1 MDKKQALQ
9 QIRDIFQNGFDREN
23 YENFIRN
30 LLNQVETRDTHYSGN
45 LIPEAFREHIN
56 QYWRIG
62 KYIDPEG
69 TELDLLVVEVK
80 NLTKLD
86 RARTALRNFA
96 INRLK
101 QFEKDYS
108 LIAFYAKDDGGD
120 DWRFSFVK
128 IEHGAFQ
135 DDKGRVRLKTELTPA
150 KRYSYLVGIHEN
162 SHTAQNQLL
171 DVLVMDYANPKI
183 EDIEKAFSIEKVT
196 TEFFEQYKGLYI
208 VLSEQLKGQ
217 PFFSRGT
224 DEENKQFVARFAK
237 KLLGQIVFLYFLQK
251 KGWLGVDQDQ
261 AWGKGPRDFMR
272 QRFNQTEVAGG
283 NYYHDF
289 LQFLFYEALA
299 QDRKDQADP
308 NYYPRF
314 ACKIPFLNG
323 GLFEAEYDWQNHA
336 IDLPDSLF
344 HNGAKNKVGDDGTGI
359 LDVFDRYNFT
369 IKEDEPLE
377 KEVAVDPE
385 MLGKVFENML
395 DDTERKSKGAFYTPR
410 EIVHYMCQES
420 LIHYIYNSV
429 NNSTEKSSQRGL
441 FEMEQGDAV
450 HVPKSD
456 IETLIHKG
464 HLFVENDT
472 AALQALQRIEKGEQ
486 KTTKQKIELPESIKV
501 NAKLIDDKLAN
512 IKICDPAIGSGA
524 FPVGLLHEIVTTRLA
539 LAPHSEN
546 QGTTYDLK
554 RHTIRESLYGVD
566 IDPSAIDI
574 ARLRLWLSLI
584 VDEDDYSSI
593 EALPNLDYKI
603 MQGNSLIEE
612 YWGVKL
618 FNEEF
623 IQEDDPNAENIQR
636 LKDRQHAIQTEFLT
650 LHKTS
655 QLTDERKARLEQETK
670 SIIKSIKALRSAP
683 KDQQRQ
689 QELFDTRSA
698 AKKKASQLERLHK
711 DFFSACSPEK
721 KKEIRRQINTLEW
734 ELIEA
739 TLTERNQLDSLEKF
753 RLIKETGE
761 KPFFL
766 WKLNFPEVFKE
777 KGGFDVV
784 IGNPPYIQIQNYSGQ
799 QIQKDWEQQNYDTFT
814 KTGDIYCL
822 FYEKGHRLLRDNGA
836 LCFITSNKWMRANYG
851 EKVRR
856 FFCEKTNP
864 LILIDFLS
872 FHVFETATVDT
883 NVLLFEKTRNANN
896 LRACA
901 INNDFTRQTNL
912 ECFVNLHHIILNK
925 LSSESWTI
933 SRKAEHTIRKNI
945 ETVGTMLKDWD
956 VSINYGIKTGF
967 NEAFIVDG
975 KTKDELIAKDQ
986 KNAAIIKPVLN
997 GRDIKRYQVN
1007 FHDSWLLFI
1016 PWHFPLHDIPSIKG
1030 ASFEAEN
1037 AFKRIYPILYEYL
1050 VGFKKNLSHRNKS
1063 ETGIRYEWY
1072 ALQRCAASYYKDFEK
1087 ERIVWGNLALSA
1099 QFALAKPDVFL
1110 NAPSNMITGGGN
1122 YLLAVLNSSVGD
1134 YYIRSLGVTRNGG
1147 YFEYK
1152 PMFVE
1157 KLPVPKITSQEQAP
1171 YIRLVEYVLYTAKK
1185 EQKLQSAYFEQ
1196 LIDGLVYELYFSAE
1210 IKAANKEILKH
1221 LGELTPISDTM
1232 SDEEKQAVIQAA
1244 FDRLYDPSHPIRNHL
1259 ETLDSVEEV
1268 RIIREALKR

>member
-1 MDKKQALQ
+1 MDKRQAQQ
-9 QIRDIFQNGFDREN
+9 QIRDVFQNGFQRET
-23 YENFIRN
+23 YQHFIRN
-30 LLNQVETRDTHYSGN
+30 LLNQVEARDGHYCGN
-45 LIPEAFREHIN
+45 LIPEAFKEHIN

-62 KYIDPEG
+62 KYIDPDG

-80 NLTKLD
+80 SLAKLD
-86 RARTALRNFA
+86 RARTSLRNFA
-96 INRLK
+96 VNRLK
-101 QFEKDYS
+101 KFDKACS
-108 LIAFYAKDDGGD
+108 LIAFYAKEDEGA

-135 DDKGRVRLKTELTPA
+135 DDKGKVKLKTELTPA
-150 KRYSYLVGIHEN
+150 KRYSYLVGVHEN
-162 SHTAQNQLL
+162 SHTAQDQLL
-171 DVLVMDYANPKI
+171 DLLVMDYANPKI
-183 EDIEKAFSIEKVT
+183 DDIEKAFSIEKVT
-196 TEFFEQYKGLYI
+196 AEFFEQYKGLYFK
-208 VLSEQLKGQ
+208 LSEQLTGQ
-217 PFFSRGT
+217 PFFQKGSDT
-224 DEENKQFVARFAK
+224 EKAQAVARFAK

-251 KGWLGVDQDQ
+251 KGWLGADQGQ
-261 AWGKGPRDFMR
+261 AWSTGPRRFMR
-272 QRFNQTEVAGG
+272 QRFDQTVAASG

-289 LQFLFYEALA
+289 LQYLFYEALA
-299 QDRKDQADP
+299 DDRKGQLDP
-308 NYYPRF
+308 DYYPRF
-314 ACKIPFLNG
+314 TCKIPFLNG
-323 GLFEAEYDWQNHA
+323 GLFEAEYDWQSQSIA
-336 IDLPDSLF
+336 LPDSIF
-344 HNGAKNKVGDDGTGI
+344 HNNDKNKAGDEGTGI

-395 DDTERKSKGAFYTPR
+395 EGAERKSKGAFYTPR

-420 LIHYIYNSV
+420 LIHYLDTSV
-429 NNSTEKSSQRGL
+429 NSSIEKSGQRDIL
-441 FEMEQGDAV
+441 DAMQRNTPR
-450 HVPKSD
+450 VPKKD
-456 IETLIHKG
+456 IETLVRKG
-464 HLFVENDT
+464 HLAFENDQQVLT
-472 AALQALQRIEKGEQ
+472 KGRETDTYKFQ
-486 KTTKQKIELPESIKV
+486 FPESIRIHSKEIDQALADIKV
-501 NAKLIDDKLAN
+501 
-512 IKICDPAIGSGA
+512 CDPAIGSGA

-539 LAPHSEN
+539 LAPHSGN
-546 QGTTYDLK
+546 QWSAYDLK

-584 VDEDDYSSI
+584 VDEDDFSNI

-603 MQGNSLIEE
+603 MQGNSLVEE

-623 IQEDDPNAENIQR
+623 IQGNDHDPNVEKILR
-636 LKDRQHAIQTEFLT
+636 LEEHKVKIDAEFLA
-650 LHKTS
+650 LLRNK
-655 QLTDERKARLEQETK
+655 QLTDDHKAWLEQETK
-670 SIIKSIKALRSAP
+670 TIKKSIKALRSAP
-683 KDQQRQ
+683 KDRRQ
-689 QELFDTRSA
+689 GLFDTCSE
-698 AKKKASQLERLHK
+698 AKKKAEQLERLHK
-711 DFFSACSPEK
+711 DFFSVNSPQR
-721 KKEIRRQINTLEW
+721 KKEIRQQITTLEW

-739 TLTERNQLDSLEKF
+739 TLAERNQLDSLAK
-753 RLIKETGE
+753 LQQIKQTGE

-777 KGGFDVV
+777 NGGFDVV
-784 IGNPPYIQIQNYSGQ
+784 IGNPPYVQIQSFSGQ
-799 QIQKDWEQQNYDTFT
+799 QIQKDWEQQNYDTFA

-851 EKVRR
+851 EKLRR

-872 FHVFETATVDT
+872 FHVFETATVDA
-883 NVLLFEKTRNANN
+883 NVLLFEKTRNANE
-896 LRACA
+896 LCACA
-901 INNDFTRQTNL
+901 INKDFTRQTNL
-912 ECFVNLHHIILNK
+912 ESFVDRDHITLNK

-933 SRKAEHTIRKNI
+933 SRKVEHTIKKSI
-945 ETVGTMLKDWD
+945 EAIGTPLKDWD
-956 VSINYGIKTGF
+956 ISINYGIKTGF

-975 KTKDELIAKDQ
+975 KTKDELIAKDP
-986 KNAAIIKPVLN
+986 KNVAIIKPVLN

-1016 PWHFPLHDIPSIKG
+1016 PWHFPLHDIPSVKG
-1030 ASFEAEN
+1030 ASLEAEN
-1037 AFKRIYPILYEYL
+1037 AFKKMYPILYEYL
-1050 VGFKKNLSHRNKS
+1050 VGFKENLSHRNKS

-1087 ERIVWGNLALSA
+1087 KRIVWGNLALSA
-1099 QFALAKPDVFL
+1099 QFALAEPDVFL
-1110 NAPSNMITGGGN
+1110 NAPSNMITRGGN

-1157 KLPVPKITSQEQAP
+1157 KLPVPKLKTDEQYP
-1171 YIRLVEYVLYTAKK
+1171 YICLAEYVLQSTKK

-1196 LIDGLVYELYFSAE
+1196 LIDGLVYELYFPAE

-1221 LGELTPISDTM
+1221 LGDLTAITDAM
-1232 SDEEKQAVIQAA
+1232 SDAEKMAIIQTE
-1244 FDRLYDPSHPIRNHL
+1244 FDRLYDPSHPVRNHL

-1268 RIIREALKR
+1268 RIIREASKK